1 MNHNESKFT
10 TTSNSMKLLIIPS
23 WYPSNIH
30 PESGTFFRE
39 RALIL
44 QRHGFNI
51 TIAAHVVHSTRDVLK
66 FKPDPNNGMPI
77 IDNEM
82 IVYKTEAVNSYPKLP
97 KQAFKSYKKSISV
110 LVQHIIAKQGQ
121 PDLVFI
127 HSSLF
132 AGASLATYLH
142 EQSIPYMI
150 SEHLKEFIIADEWTS
165 FQKIC
170 INNCYNYASR
180 IIATSDALKNSIQS
194 GFDISD
200 EKIVLIPNP
209 ADVQSFSLKIEK
221 IEGPFTFIAIA
232 LLRQEKRLDI
242 LINAF
247 AILIEKMPDAVLTIV
262 GDGPEKD
269 NLKLLSKKLDISKR
283 VNFTGYQ
290 RKPAVA
296 EMLRHH
302 HVLVLSSE
310 VETFG
315 VALVEAMTAGL
326 PVIATRCGGPESIIS
341 PETGVLVKPNDPVK
355 LAKAMR
361 KMIDCYS
368 TYDPKKIRQIAL
380 EQYGDKA
387 YVSRIMETIS
397 SIVQAKH

>member
-1 MNHNESKFT
+1 
-10 TTSNSMKLLIIPS
+10 MKLLIIPS

-30 PESGTFFRE
+30 PGNGTFFRE

-44 QRHGFNI
+44 LRHGFNI
-51 TIAAHVVHSTRDVLK
+51 TIAAHIVHSARDVLK

-77 IDNEM
+77 IDDEM
-82 IVYKTEAVNSYPKLP
+82 IVYKTEALNPYPKLP

-110 LVQHIIAKQGQ
+110 LVQHIITKQGK

-132 AGASLATYLH
+132 AGAALAKNLH
-142 EQSIPYMI
+142 EQSIPYMV
-150 SEHLKEFIIADEWTS
+150 SEHLKEFIIADGWTA
-165 FQKIC
+165 FQKTC
-170 INNCYNYASR
+170 IKDSYNYASR
-180 IIATSDALKNSIQS
+180 IIATSAALKNNIQS
-194 GFDISD
+194 EFDISD
-200 EKIVLIPNP
+200 EKIVQIPNP
-209 ADVQSFSLKIEK
+209 ADVQSFSLRIEN

-247 AILIEKMPDAVLTIV
+247 AKLIEKTPDAVLTIV

-269 NLKLLSKKLDISKR
+269 NLELLSRKLMISKHI
-283 VNFTGYQ
+283 NFTGYQ
-290 RKPAVA
+290 KKPSVA

-326 PVIATRCGGPESIIS
+326 PVIATRCGGPESIVS
-341 PETGVLVKPNDPVK
+341 LETGMLVKRNDSFK
-355 LAKAMR
+355 LAKAMQ
-361 KMIDCYS
+361 KMIYRYS
-368 TYDPKKIRQIAL
+368 TYDPNKIRHIAL

-387 YVSRIMETIS
+387 YVSRISETVS

>member
-1 MNHNESKFT
+1 
-10 TTSNSMKLLIIPS
+10 MKLLIIPS

-51 TIAAHVVHSTRDVLK
+51 TIAAHIVHSARDVLK

-77 IDNEM
+77 SDNEM
-82 IVYKTEAVNSYPKLP
+82 IVYKTEALNSYPKLP
-97 KQAFKSYKKSISV
+97 KQAFKSYKKSISA
-110 LVQHIIAKQGQ
+110 LVQRIIAKQGR

-127 HSSLF
+127 NSSLF
-132 AGASLATYLH
+132 AGASLAKYLH
-142 EQSIPYMI
+142 EQSIPYMV
-150 SEHLKEFIIADEWTS
+150 SEHLKEFIIADRWTA

-170 INNCYNYASR
+170 IKNSYNYASR
-180 IIATSDALKNSIQS
+180 IIATSAALKNNIQS
-194 GFDISD
+194 GFNISD

-209 ADVQSFSLKIEK
+209 ADVQSFSLRTEN

-247 AILIEKMPDAVLTIV
+247 AKLIEKMPDAVLTIV

-269 NLKLLSKKLDISKR
+269 NLKLLSRKLNISKR

-326 PVIATRCGGPESIIS
+326 PVIATRCGGPESIVS
-341 PETGVLVKPNDPVK
+341 PDTGMLVKRNDSFK
-355 LAKAMR
+355 LAKAMQ
-361 KMIDCYS
+361 KMIDRYC
-368 TYDPKKIRQIAL
+368 TYDPNKIRHIAL

-387 YVSRIMETIS
+387 YVARITETIS

>member
-1 MNHNESKFT
+1 
-10 TTSNSMKLLIIPS
+10 MKLLIIPS

-44 QRHGFNI
+44 QRHGLNI
-51 TIAAHVVHSTRDVLK
+51 TIAAHIVHSAHDVLK

-77 IDNEM
+77 SDNEM
-82 IVYKTEAVNSYPKLP
+82 IVYKTEALNSYPKLP
-97 KQAFKSYKKSISV
+97 KQAFKSYKKSILI
-110 LVQHIIAKQGQ
+110 LVQHIIAKQGR

-132 AGASLATYLH
+132 AGASLALYLH
-142 EQSIPYMI
+142 EQSIPCMV
-150 SEHLKEFIIADEWTS
+150 SEHLKEFIIADGWTA
-165 FQKIC
+165 FQKVC
-170 INNCYNYASR
+170 IKNSYNYASR
-180 IIATSDALKNSIQS
+180 IIATSAELKNNIQS
-194 GFDISD
+194 GFNISD
-200 EKIVLIPNP
+200 KKIALIPNP
-209 ADVQSFSLKIEK
+209 ADVQSFSLRTEN

-247 AILIEKMPDAVLTIV
+247 AKLIEKMPDAVLTIV

-269 NLKLLSKKLDISKR
+269 NLKLLSRKLDISKR

-341 PETGVLVKPNDPVK
+341 PETGMLVKPNDPVN

-361 KMIDCYS
+361 KMIDRYS
-368 TYDPKKIRQIAL
+368 DYDPNKIRQIAL
-380 EQYGDKA
+380 EKYGDKA
-387 YVSRIMETIS
+387 YVARITETIS

>member
-23 WYPSNIH
+23 WYPTNIH

-51 TIAAHVVHSTRDVLK
+51 TIAAHIVHSARDVLK
-66 FKPDPNNGMPI
+66 FKPGPNDNMPVS
-77 IDNEM
+77 DNEM
-82 IVYKTEAVNSYPKLP
+82 IVYKTEALNPYPKLP
-97 KQAFKSYKKSISV
+97 KQAFKSYKKSISI
-110 LVQHIIAKQGQ
+110 LVQHIIAKQGK

-132 AGASLATYLH
+132 AGAALAKNLH
-142 EQSIPYMI
+142 EQSIPFMV
-150 SEHLKEFIIADEWTS
+150 SEHLKEFIIADGWTA
-165 FQKIC
+165 FQKAC
-170 INNCYNYASR
+170 IKDSYNYASR
-180 IIATSDALKNSIQS
+180 IIVTSAALKNNIQS
-194 GFDISD
+194 GFNIID

-209 ADVQSFSLKIEK
+209 ADVQSFSLRTEN

-247 AILIEKMPDAVLTIV
+247 ARLIEKMPDAVLTIV

-269 NLKLLSKKLDISKR
+269 NLELLSRKLNISKR

-326 PVIATRCGGPESIIS
+326 PVIATRCGGPESIVS
-341 PETGVLVKPNDPVK
+341 PDTGMLVKRNDPFK
-355 LAKAMR
+355 LAKAMQ
-361 KMIDCYS
+361 KMIDRYS
-368 TYDPKKIRQIAL
+368 TYDPNKIRHIAL
-380 EQYGDKA
+380 EQYGDKT
-387 YVSRIMETIS
+387 YVTRITETIS

>member
-1 MNHNESKFT
+1 
-10 TTSNSMKLLIIPS
+10 MKLLIIPS
-23 WYPSNIH
+23 WYPTNIH

-51 TIAAHVVHSTRDVLK
+51 TIAAHIVHSARDVLK
-66 FKPDPNNGMPI
+66 FKPGPNDNMPVS
-77 IDNEM
+77 DNEM
-82 IVYKTEAVNSYPKLP
+82 IVYKTEALNPYPKLP
-97 KQAFKSYKKSISV
+97 KQAFKSYKKSISI
-110 LVQHIIAKQGQ
+110 LVQHIIAKQGK

-132 AGASLATYLH
+132 AGAALAKNLH
-142 EQSIPYMI
+142 EQSIPFMV
-150 SEHLKEFIIADEWTS
+150 SEHLKEFIIADGWTA
-165 FQKIC
+165 FQKAC
-170 INNCYNYASR
+170 IKDSYNYASR
-180 IIATSDALKNSIQS
+180 IIVTSAALKNNIQS
-194 GFDISD
+194 GFNIID

-209 ADVQSFSLKIEK
+209 ADVQSFSLRTEN

-247 AILIEKMPDAVLTIV
+247 ARLIEKMPDAVLTIV

-269 NLKLLSKKLDISKR
+269 NLELLSRKLNISKR

-326 PVIATRCGGPESIIS
+326 PVIATRCGGPESIVS
-341 PETGVLVKPNDPVK
+341 PDTGMLVKRNDPFK
-355 LAKAMR
+355 LAKAMQ
-361 KMIDCYS
+361 KMIDRYS
-368 TYDPKKIRQIAL
+368 IYDPNKIRHIAL
-380 EQYGDKA
+380 EQYGDKT
-387 YVSRIMETIS
+387 YVTRITETIS